1 MDWKE
6 RQTTKKKDDT
16 VEKARL
22 AREAR
27 AQQRQQVKPALAIG
41 RAARGFLARRR
52 VAHLCGE
59 RVDKKLGDILKLK
72 AFLATAGKKF
82 VAPAE
87 TAAPLLREVAFAEP
101 DAARFARVCE
111 AVLVPGLSEAPAG
124 DARLDLGAD
133 ASPAHRWRLERV
145 ARQLWAAGLEG
156 RAPALVDAVG
166 LLVTRAAFL
175 AHRLVD
181 LWVDDGGPLR
191 RAVDAGYDKAA
202 KLEPRESGDRAV
214 DASVASAVAI
224 AAGGAADA
232 GRGGLFAARLW
243 AAPLLCDVAGPKGRE
258 ALATNGTRDALAEL
272 ATHPPAG
279 GSERSGVDAAA
290 WLLGALGALGRRL
303 LVEDASLARP
313 FALAVAAALAAT
325 DNAAAVLCDE
335 DAVICWKVVNGAKQP
350 VVACARLRWHASRC
364 YEAREGVIA
373 PLADAL
379 IAKRD
384 CAFLDAS
391 SAADDALDADLA
403 GLSADALSEAA
414 AKKKRSLLADVVG
427 SRWARKLE
435 ATAGSV
441 ESSFAKAFGL
451 SSSKK
456 SSPLADVTAASR
468 AAAARD
474 SAKAAAPPA
483 YSDDDERDLE
493 AFGRFFCLGLAAA
506 CPRLRVAALT
516 ALAFHDDGPRRLWG
530 YLQAR
535 HARALAPSL
544 ERYFGAASAPT
555 HPPRDVV
562 VALTCVAL
570 LRHALLIVDDDELQD
585 RSRPVA
591 PFQLRRVAEA
601 LKRGLFAHCW
611 REGGPDRRRDAYGS
625 WCATLLHD
633 LHSRSCRRPFARPAL
648 WLVAEADEGAAREEL
663 RKGATRRSRLLLASM
678 PFALPFRARVR
689 LFQEKVCPDGQS
701 NARAEEIRFFD
712 ASSPRPTDKTVVRVR
727 RSHVLADGLDRI
739 AGLSPAALKGR
750 LSVAFVDDWG
760 RAEAGIDAGGL
771 FKEFW
776 TELSGAA
783 FSMDFGLF
791 KTTAHDGLLFPNPD
805 SAFVH
810 GERDHLRLFH
820 FLGRVL
826 GKALREGI
834 TIQPRFTRSFLSFVR
849 GDFNYVTLLEDLKSL
864 DPDLHRNL
872 KFLQLYDGDVADLGL
887 DFSVSFDRFGE
898 CVTANLIPNGAD
910 VEVTRANR
918 HAYVQAVAKFHMVD
932 RLDAQSRAFV
942 AGLGDVVDL
951 ALLRRFSEP
960 ELQLL
965 ISGAEDAVDVDDL
978 KAHARYEG
986 YLPGDKH
993 VKRFWA
999 ALRSLRPADRAALLK
1014 FVTACERA
1022 PPLGF
1027 AALAPPFT
1035 IRKVPI
1041 LRDADKLPTA
1051 STCFNVLK
1059 LPTYSSEA
1067 VLRARLLTSVHSGA
1081 GFDLS

>member
-27 AQQRQQVKPALAIG
+27 AQQRQQVKPALALG

-52 VAHLCGE
+52 VARLCGE
-59 RVDKKLGDILKLK
+59 R
-72 AFLATAGKKF
+72 
-82 VAPAE
+82 
-87 TAAPLLREVAFAEP
+87 
-101 DAARFARVCE
+101 
-111 AVLVPGLSEAPAG
+111 
-124 DARLDLGAD
+124 
-133 ASPAHRWRLERV
+133 
-145 ARQLWAAGLEG
+145 
-156 RAPALVDAVG
+156 
-166 LLVTRAAFL
+166 
-175 AHRLVD
+175 
-181 LWVDDGGPLR
+181 
-191 RAVDAGYDKAA
+191 AA

-214 DASVASAVAI
+214 DGSVASAVAI
-224 AAGGAADA
+224 AAGARPTPAAA
-232 GRGGLFAARLW
+232 GSSPRLWRRRCSAARG
-243 AAPLLCDVAGPKGRE
+243 AEGRE
-258 ALATNGTRDALAEL
+258 ALATRGTRDALAEL
-272 ATHPPAG
+272 ATRPPAG

-290 WLLGALGALGRRL
+290 WLLALGARPAPAGRGR
-303 LVEDASLARP
+303 LARP

-350 VVACARLRWHASRC
+350 VVACARLRWHASRSF
-364 YEAREGVIA
+364 EAREGV
-373 PLADAL
+373 
-379 IAKRD
+379 
-384 CAFLDAS
+384 
-391 SAADDALDADLA
+391 
-403 GLSADALSEAA
+403 AA

-456 SSPLADVTAASR
+456 SSPPRRDAASR
-468 AAAARD
+468 QRRGGGG
-474 SAKAAAPPA
+474 APPA

-544 ERYFGAASAPT
+544 ERYFGAASAPNP
-555 HPPRDVV
+555 PPRDVV
-562 VALTCVAL
+562 VALACVAL
-570 LRHALLIVDDDELQD
+570 LRQRCSSSTTA
-585 RSRPVA
+585 SSGTVA
-591 PFQLRRVAEA
+591 PGAFQLRRVAEA

-611 REGGPDRRRDAYGS
+611 REGGPDRRRDAYGAGARRS
-625 WCATLLHD
+625 PRPAR
-633 LHSRSCRRPFARPAL
+633 RSCRPARPAL

-712 ASSPRPTDKTVVRVR
+712 ASSPRPTDKTIVRVR
-727 RSHVLADGLDRI
+727 RSHVLDDGLDRI

-898 CVTANLIPNGAD
+898 CVTANLIPNGAG
-910 VEVTRANR
+910 VEVTREPPR
-918 HAYVQAVAKFHMVD
+918 SVAKFHMVD

-942 AGLGDVVDL
+942 GGLGDVVDL

-993 VKRFWA
+993 VKRRA
-999 ALRSLRPADRAALLK
+999 ALRSLRPADRAAAQ
-1014 FVTACERA
+1014 VRHSGARRRWASPRSRRPSRSARCPSCATRTSSRRRR
-1022 PPLGF
+1022 P
-1027 AALAPPFT
+1027 
-1035 IRKVPI
+1035 
-1041 LRDADKLPTA
+1041 A
-1051 STCFNVLK
+1051 ST
-1059 LPTYSSEA
+1059 SEA
-1067 VLRARLLTSVHSGA
+1067 ADRRPRPRALLTSVHSGA

>member
-27 AQQRQQVKPALAIG
+27 AQQRQQVKPALALG

-52 VAHLCGE
+52 VARLCGE
-59 RVDKKLGDILKLK
+59 RVDRKLGDILKLK
-72 AFLATAGKKF
+72 AFLATAGKNF

-87 TAAPLLREVAFAEP
+87 TAAPLLREVAFATP
-101 DAARFARVCE
+101 DAARLARVCE

-124 DARLDLGAD
+124 DARLDLGAGRRRG
-133 ASPAHRWRLERV
+133 APLAPSAVP
-145 ARQLWAAGLEG
+145 RQLWAAGLAG

-181 LWVDDGGPLR
+181 LWVDDGRARR
-191 RAVDAGYDKAA
+191 RAVDAGYDRAA

-214 DASVASAVAI
+214 DGSVASAVAI

-232 GRGGLFAARLW
+232 GRGGLFAQRLW
-243 AAPLLCDVAGPKGRE
+243 PARCSATSLGRGRRE
-258 ALATNGTRDALAEL
+258 ALATRGTRDALAEL
-272 ATHPPAG
+272 ATRPPAG

-303 LVEDASLARP
+303 LVEGASRP

-350 VVACARLRWHASRC
+350 AVVAGASGCGGTRVAEL
-364 YEAREGVIA
+364 EAREGVVA

-403 GLSADALSEAA
+403 GLSRTPLLEAA
-414 AKKKRSLLADVVG
+414 AKKKRPLGA
-427 SRWARKLE
+427 
-435 ATAGSV
+435 
-441 ESSFAKAFGL
+441 SSASA
-451 SSSKK
+451 
-456 SSPLADVTAASR
+456 SP
-468 AAAARD
+468 
-474 SAKAAAPPA
+474 P
-483 YSDDDERDLE
+483 
-493 AFGRFFCLGLAAA
+493 

-544 ERYFGAASAPT
+544 ERYFGAASAPNP
-555 HPPRDVV
+555 PPRDVV
-562 VALTCVAL
+562 VALACVAL
-570 LRHALLIVDDDELQD
+570 LRHALLIVDDDELRD
-585 RSRPVA
+585 RSRPAA

-611 REGGPDRRRDAYGS
+611 REGGPDRRRDAYGG
-625 WCATLLHD
+625 WCAALLHD
-633 LHSRSCRRPFARPAL
+633 LHARSCRRPFARPAL

-712 ASSPRPTDKTVVRVR
+712 ASSPRPTDKTIVRVR
-727 RSHVLADGLDRI
+727 RSHVLDDGLDRI

-918 HAYVQAVAKFHMVD
+918 HAYVQAVAN
-932 RLDAQSRAFV
+932 RATK
-942 AGLGDVVDL
+942 G
-951 ALLRRFSEP
+951 
-960 ELQLL
+960 
-965 ISGAEDAVDVDDL
+965 
-978 KAHARYEG
+978 
-986 YLPGDKH
+986 
-993 VKRFWA
+993 
-999 ALRSLRPADRAALLK
+999 
-1014 FVTACERA
+1014 
-1022 PPLGF
+1022 
-1027 AALAPPFT
+1027 
-1035 IRKVPI
+1035 
-1041 LRDADKLPTA
+1041 
-1051 STCFNVLK
+1051 
-1059 LPTYSSEA
+1059 
-1067 VLRARLLTSVHSGA
+1067 
-1081 GFDLS
+1081 